1 MIIIKGDIK
10 KGIEISFWLKSQGLT
25 HDKDYT
31 WHTKSRTREH
41 PYDCVVFAVK
51 DSKWES
57 AIALRYL

>member
-51 DSKWES
+51 DSK
-57 AIALRYL
+57 